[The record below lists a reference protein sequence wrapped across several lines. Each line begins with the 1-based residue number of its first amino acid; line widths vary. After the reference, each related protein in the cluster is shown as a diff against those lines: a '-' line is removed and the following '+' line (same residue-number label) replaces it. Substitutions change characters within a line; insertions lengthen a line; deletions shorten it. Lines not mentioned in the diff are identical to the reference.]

1 MALTTRGS
9 IDWVAFSK
17 STINFSVEFLARF
30 SRAGVEA
37 LAIAVGQ
44 ALFSQ
49 FDVPAD
55 AQMRLHNSV
64 SQLKAFS
71 SASDL
76 LWLGVGFK
84 HPMRMLLDTE
94 QGCSLVAVSACLM
107 VSYKNT
113 YAAAV
118 LKSLCHRSSLPDN
131 LTPSLSQWGAMA
143 DLCAPSV
150 LASKFPVLVE
160 GFSRLLIKKSVI
172 RMPDNVLAT
181 TPDEL
186 AIALLE
192 LAPLSRGQAASIT
205 MVGKADCAWLAALA
219 VWLFSLR
226 VEIVDQEGKALYQTQ
241 DTTFPASNSFQLT
254 IIRLEDDQS
263 SIPKALTRSRTHL
276 VTPGDLSF
284 KAKTEQSDPFLPG
297 CSEWNTVLQHAFNS
311 SFEKLLESEAIPL
324 FAQLLYSGL
333 HVTNTDPG
341 YFRLN
346 PWGGGL
352 FSEGPEQHQQRF
364 MTMLRFAVARLP
376 ELATLEAYAR
386 DHILDLEY
394 KEQCREK
401 LPRGVDF
408 ERHFGRRKIGIRDKL
423 AGARFSDAL
432 VDVCLCPQCEVPDSS
447 ASSSLATGSQD
458 RNFLCLSRVSVAIFG
473 LIWQLSWFDIDEK
486 LRPSPHTL
494 RDRLVLALETPAYK
508 IRYMANKNLMR
519 DALALFSGLYQAEWI
534 GTHSAYSRQGICVYL
549 SSLEHPN
556 TDVLGQL
563 RIRVVPGQIEWREKI
578 FAAITENDNHWMRCY
593 PSDPSLERIDGE
605 RTMGIIKTLGAD
617 ASLQIVVEEMLTSA
631 TICATLA
638 VIPEG
643 KSQVHWNY
651 LYRPCL
657 GDEVHVEPTSACM
670 LSGPEYLYQSIHHH
684 LEGRNCGNAHS
695 STKAPPLWNET
706 NSTAPWSGSCTIM
719 NLPWWTHDP
728 EVSGGLRSPLKRD
741 EWILVI
747 VNTEQGTMRVLR
759 CPFGLLYS
767 ILARSICDPHRES
780 DTSLHQANDCL
791 VCKKAGNEWET
802 MQLQSLVIDSMVDG
816 RWEHLEL
823 QPSLDRIG
831 LGRPPKS
838 ENKDKGDRKNQEIK
852 RG

>member
-37 LAIAVGQ
+37 LAVAVGQ
-44 ALFSQ
+44 ALFAQ
-49 FDVPAD
+49 FNVPSD
-55 AQMRLHNSV
+55 AQLRLHHSV

-107 VSYKNT
+107 VSYENT
-113 YAAAV
+113 YVAAV
-118 LKSLCHRSSLPDN
+118 LQSLCHRSSLPDN

-172 RMPDNVLAT
+172 RMPHNVLAT
-181 TPDEL
+181 SPDEL

-226 VEIVDQEGKALYQTQ
+226 VEIVDQDGKALYQTQ
-241 DTTFPASNSFQLT
+241 DANFPASNNFQLT
-254 IIRLEDDQS
+254 VIRLEDDQS
-263 SIPKALTRSRTHL
+263 SISKALIRSRTHL
-276 VTPGDLSF
+276 VTPGDLKF
-284 KAKTEQSDPFLPG
+284 AAKTAQSYPFLTG
-297 CSEWNTVLQHAFNS
+297 CSEWDTVLRHAFNS
-311 SFEKLLESEAIPL
+311 SFEKLLESEVKPL

-333 HVTNTDPG
+333 HVSNTDPG
-341 YFRLN
+341 SFRLN
-346 PWGGGL
+346 PWGGEL
-352 FSEGPEQHQQRF
+352 FSEGAEQHQQRF
-364 MTMLRFAVARLP
+364 MTMLHFAVARLP
-376 ELATLEAYAR
+376 ELATLEEYAR

-401 LPRGVDF
+401 LPRSVDF
-408 ERHFGRRKIGIRDKL
+408 ERHFGRKKSGIRDTL
-423 AGARFSDAL
+423 ALARFADAL
-432 VDVCLCPQCEVPDSS
+432 VDVCLCPQCEVPDSP
-447 ASSSLATGSQD
+447 ASSSFATGSQD
-458 RNFLCLSRVSVAIFG
+458 SNFLCLSRVSIVIFG
-473 LIWQLSWFDIDEK
+473 LIWQLSWLDVDET

-494 RDRLVLALETPAYK
+494 RDRLALAFQTSAYK
-508 IRYMANKNLMR
+508 IRNVANNNSMQ
-519 DALALFSGLYQAEWI
+519 DALVLFSGWYKAERI
-534 GTHSAYSRQGICVYL
+534 DNHSAFSRQGICVYL
-549 SSLEHPN
+549 PSLEHPN
-556 TDVLGQL
+556 ADVVGQL
-563 RIRVVPGQIEWREKI
+563 RIRVVAGQIEWREKI
-578 FAAITENDNHWMRCY
+578 FAVIAEDSNYWLRCP
-593 PSDPSLERIDGE
+593 PSDPNREGIDGE
-605 RTMGIIKTLGAD
+605 RTMGLIKTLGAD
-617 ASLQIVVEEMLTSA
+617 ASLHIVVDETLTSA
-631 TICATLA
+631 TIRATLA

-657 GDEVHVEPTSACM
+657 GDEVHVQPTSTCM
-670 LSGPEYLYQSIHHH
+670 LSGPEWLRAIIYHY

-695 STKAPPLWNET
+695 PAEVPPLWNET
-706 NSTAPWSGSCTIM
+706 RPTAPWSGSCTIM
-719 NLPWWTHDP
+719 DLPWWTHDP
-728 EVSGGLRSPLKRD
+728 EVSGRLRSPLQRD
-741 EWILVI
+741 EWILAI
-747 VNTEQGTMRVLR
+747 ETDPGTMRVFR

-767 ILARSICDPHRES
+767 ILARSICGTES
-780 DTSLHQANDCL
+780 STSLHQAGDCL

-802 MQLQSLVIDSMVDG
+802 MQLQNLVIDSMVDG
-816 RWEHLEL
+816 QWEHLEL

-831 LGRPPKS
+831 LHRPPDLEK
-838 ENKDKGDRKNQEIK
+838 KGKGRQQE
-852 RG
+852 

>member
-1 MALTTRGS
+1 MALATRGS

-37 LAIAVGQ
+37 LAVAVGQ
-44 ALFSQ
+44 ALFAQ
-49 FDVPAD
+49 FKVPAD
-55 AQMRLHNSV
+55 AQIRLHRSV

-107 VSYKNT
+107 VSYENT

-118 LKSLCHRSSLPDN
+118 LQSLCHRSSLPDN

-172 RMPDNVLAT
+172 RMPQNVLAT
-181 TPDEL
+181 SPDEL

-192 LAPLSRGQAASIT
+192 LAPLSQGQAASIT

-241 DTTFPASNSFQLT
+241 DATFPDSNSFQLT

-263 SIPKALTRSRTHL
+263 SISKALTRSRTHL

-284 KAKTEQSDPFLPG
+284 KAKTEQSYPFLPG
-297 CSEWNTVLQHAFNS
+297 CSEWNTVLRHAFSS
-311 SFEKLLESEAIPL
+311 SFEKLLESEVVPL
-324 FAQLLYSGL
+324 FAQVLYSSL
-333 HVTNTDPG
+333 HVSNMDPG

-352 FSEGPEQHQQRF
+352 FQEGPEQHQQRF

-376 ELATLEAYAR
+376 ELATLEEYAR

-394 KEQCREK
+394 KEQRREK

-408 ERHFGRRKIGIRDKL
+408 ERHFGRKKSGIRDKL
-423 AGARFSDAL
+423 AQARFSDAL
-432 VDVCLCPQCEVPDSS
+432 VDVCLCPQCEVLDSP

-458 RNFLCLSRVSVAIFG
+458 RNFLCLSEVSIVIFG
-473 LIWQLSWFDIDEK
+473 LIWQTSWLDVDKE

-494 RDRLVLALETPAYK
+494 RDRLALALGSSAYN
-508 IRYMANKNLMR
+508 IRNMANKNPMR
-519 DALALFSGLYQAEWI
+519 DALRLFSGWHQAAELT
-534 GTHSAYSRQGICVYL
+534 GNHSAFSCQGICVYL
-549 SSLEHPN
+549 PSLEHPN
-556 TDVLGQL
+556 TDVVGQL
-563 RIRVVPGQIEWREKI
+563 RIRVVPGQIEWRDKI
-578 FAAITENDNHWMRCY
+578 FTAITENDNHWLRCH
-593 PSDPSLERIDGE
+593 PSDPSLERMDGE

-617 ASLQIVVEEMLTSA
+617 ASLQIVVDETLTSA
-631 TICATLA
+631 SLRATLA

-643 KSQVHWNY
+643 KSQVHWSY
-651 LYRPCL
+651 LYRPVL
-657 GDEVHVEPTSACM
+657 GDEVHVQPTSACM
-670 LSGPEYLYQSIHHH
+670 LSGPEFLYQSINYH
-684 LEGRNCGNAHS
+684 LEGRSCGNAHS
-695 STKAPPLWNET
+695 SSTEVPPLWTEMK
-706 NSTAPWSGSCTIM
+706 STAPWSGSCTIM
-719 NLPWWTHDP
+719 DLPWWTHDP
-728 EVSGGLRSPLKRD
+728 EVSGGLRSPIRRD
-741 EWILVI
+741 EWILAI
-747 VNTEQGTMRVLR
+747 ANTEQGTMRVFR

-767 ILARSICDPHRES
+767 ILARSTGGGMDDSH
-780 DTSLHQANDCL
+780 TSLHQASDCL
-791 VCKKAGNEWET
+791 VCKKAGNKWET

-816 RWEHLEL
+816 QWEHLEL

-831 LGRPPKS
+831 PT
-838 ENKDKGDRKNQEIK
+838 
-852 RG
+852 